1 MRNWDKSMLR
11 FPPGMKEQIKQAA
24 KENGRSMNSEIIQ
37 RLKES
42 LKATSRDKTLSST
55 PAVAPAEAGVVSPI
69 RLKKG
74 AQQWEV

>member
-1 MRNWDKSMLR
+1 MRDWDQFVVRL
-11 FPPGMKEQIKQAA
+11 PPGFREQIKALA

-42 LKATSRDKTLSST
+42 LKTASRDETLSST
-55 PAVAPAEAGVVSPI
+55 PAVAAAEAGVVSPT
-69 RLKKG
+69 RSKKG